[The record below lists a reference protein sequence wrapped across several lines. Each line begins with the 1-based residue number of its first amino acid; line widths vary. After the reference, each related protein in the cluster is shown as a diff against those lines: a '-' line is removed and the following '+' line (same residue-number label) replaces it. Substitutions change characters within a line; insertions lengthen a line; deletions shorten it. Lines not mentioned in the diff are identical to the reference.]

1 MSTNID
7 VQQIKQRFGIIGSS
21 PLMEHAIRVAAQ
33 VAPTDMSVL
42 VTGESGSG
50 KEFFPQIIHYYSA
63 RKHHSYIAVNC
74 GAIPEG
80 TIDSELFG
88 HRKGS
93 FTGAVSDRKGY
104 FEEASGGTIFLD
116 EVGEL
121 PLPTQARLLRV
132 LETGEFI
139 PVGASQSQKTD
150 VRIVAATNVNLK
162 EAVANGKFREDLFF
176 RLNTV
181 PIEVPALRMR
191 PDDVPLLFRRFAA
204 DSAEKYRMP
213 PLRLSD
219 EARTILMRYR
229 WPGNVRELRN
239 ITDRLSILEEER
251 TVSAETITRYLD
263 AEGMQDLHPVVIR
276 RNETTEA
283 DKQIP
288 HYEREII
295 YQVLYDMK
303 KEIADLK
310 GMMNRLAHHEQ
321 PSWPVGSD
329 VWGNDDKRT
338 ADPKWGVSTHKAPI
352 TNAAEPVEPIQE
364 ASEYT
369 EDPVSLEEVEKKMI
383 SLALERH
390 GGRRKQT
397 AEELKISERT
407 LYRKIKEY
415 GLE

>member
-263 AEGMQDLHPVVIR
+263 AGGMQDFHPVVIR
-276 RNETTEA
+276 RNEPTEA

-321 PSWPVGSD
+321 PSWSVGTD
-329 VWGNDDKRT
+329 VWGGDDKRNGD
-338 ADPKWGVSTHKAPI
+338 AKWGVSTHTAPI
-352 TNAAEPVEPIQE
+352 AEAVDPVEPIQE

-369 EDPVSLEEVEKKMI
+369 EDPISLEEVERKMI
-383 SLALERH
+383 SRALERH
-390 GGRRKQT
+390 GGKRKQT

>member
-1 MSTNID
+1 MKEESI
-7 VQQIKQRFGIIGSS
+7 QQVKQRFGIIGNDAT
-21 PLMEHAIRVAAQ
+21 LNRAIDVAMQ
-33 VAPTDMSVL
+33 VAPTDLSVL
-42 VTGESGSG
+42 ITGESGTG
-50 KEFFPQIIHYYSA
+50 KELIAEALHRGSKRASA
-63 RKHHSYIAVNC
+63 PFVKVNL
-74 GAIPEG
+74 GGIPESLFE
-80 TIDSELFG
+80 SELFG
-88 HRKGS
+88 HKKGA
-93 FTGAVSDRKGY
+93 FTNAFSDRKGR
-104 FEEASGGTIFLD
+104 FELADGGTIFLD

-132 LETGEFI
+132 LEMGEFI

-352 TNAAEPVEPIQE
+352 ANAAEPVEPIQE